1 MIDEFAHSD
10 IGDGTRYGDFDM
22 YSDGRGYGYSYG
34 TGFGTG
40 FGTGDGNYFAYGDG
54 YGSGYGT
61 GGDGYGSEM
70 EAQRDD

>member
-10 IGDGTRYGDFDM
+10 I
-22 YSDGRGYGYSYG
+22 
-34 TGFGTG
+34 
-40 FGTGDGNYFAYGDG
+40 GDGNYFAYGDG